1 MDKVRTC
8 LIGVTVAAIVAL
20 AAFPTISAALQTA
33 ARPASCLRNQLGVRA
48 NGINGAAGTI
58 HGAWVFTNV
67 STTACGLD
75 GYPDIQLYGRAGR
88 PIPTT
93 VKQNL
98 PPAPSHVKLLP
109 GGSAT
114 FYSSYNDVPS
124 GSAACPT
131 SAVIQI
137 TPPNASAS
145 LFIPAQLQACRGV
158 VHVSAVRAGVHP
170 A

>member
-1 MDKVRTC
+1 MKRIRTS
-8 LIGVTVAAIVAL
+8 LVGATLAAIVAL
-20 AAFPTISAALQTA
+20 AALPVVSAALQA
-33 ARPASCLRNQLGVRA
+33 APLASCVRNQLGVRA

-67 STTACGLD
+67 SAKACDLD
-75 GYPDIQLYGRAGR
+75 GYPDLQLYGRRGR

-93 VKQNL
+93 VKRNL
-98 PPAPSHVKLLP
+98 PPPPSHVKLLP

-114 FYSSYNDVPS
+114 FYSSYSDVSS
-124 GSAACPT
+124 GPGTCPT

-145 LFIPAQLQACRGV
+145 LFIPAKLQACRGV
-158 VHVSAVRAGVHP
+158 VNVSAVLAGVHP

>member
-1 MDKVRTC
+1 MEKIRTS

-20 AAFPTISAALQTA
+20 AAFPTVSAALQSA
-33 ARPASCLRNQLGVRA
+33 ALASCLRNQLGVRA

-67 STTACGLD
+67 SAKACDLD
-75 GYPDIQLYGRAGR
+75 GYPDIQLYGRRGR

-93 VKQNL
+93 VKRNL
-98 PPAPSHVKLLP
+98 PPAPSLVKLLP

-114 FYSSYNDVPS
+114 FYSSYSDVSS
-124 GSAACPT
+124 GPGTCPT

-137 TPPNASAS
+137 TPPNATGS
-145 LFIPAQLQACRGV
+145 LFIPAKLQACRGV

>member
-1 MDKVRTC
+1 MQRIRASFVGAT
-8 LIGVTVAAIVAL
+8 L
-20 AAFPTISAALQTA
+20 AAVVVLAALPVVSAALQA
-33 ARPASCLRNQLGVRA
+33 ALPANCLRNQLGVRA

-67 STTACGLD
+67 SAKACDLD
-75 GYPDIQLYGRAGR
+75 GYPGIQLYGRRGR

-93 VKQNL
+93 VKRNL

-114 FYSSYNDVPS
+114 FYSSYSDVSS

-137 TPPNASAS
+137 TPPNATAS
-145 LFIPAQLQACRGV
+145 LFIPAQLQACRGIV
-158 VHVSAVRAGVHP
+158 RVSAVLGGVHP

>member
-1 MDKVRTC
+1 MDRIRTS
-8 LIGVTVAAIVAL
+8 LVGIAIAAVVVLATLPTV
-20 AAFPTISAALQTA
+20 SAALQA
-33 ARPASCLRNQLGVRA
+33 ASTPANCLRNQLGVRA

-67 STTACGLD
+67 STTACDLD

-93 VKQNL
+93 VKRNL

-145 LFIPAQLQACRGV
+145 LFIPAQLQACRGIV
-158 VHVSAVRAGVHP
+158 NVSAVLGGVHP